1 MGSPLSPIVANLFME
16 NFEKKAIDSYPLKP
30 KMWKRYVDDTNVLWP
45 YGEQE
50 LNKFF
55 EHLNS
60 QSVDI
65 KFTMEVEKNGS
76 IPFLDV
82 LVYKKTDGYL
92 GHKVFRKKTHTDSY
106 LEADSHHH
114 PAQKLGI
121 INTLATR
128 ASRICDAEHLKEEQ
142 GNLVRVFKNIG
153 YKENDIRRTLRKPVG
168 ILKNPQQRKDKK
180 RAYLPYI
187 QGVTDKVSK
196 VLKKKDILT
205 AFKPLVTI
213 RQKMRTVK
221 DKVEEH
227 QRKGVYK
234 VTCSCG
240 LNYIGETGRSL
251 KVRLREHGADIRNQR
266 IHTSALAEH
275 SERSKHHICLE
286 EASLLAQEN
295 HYFKRRFREAI
306 EIIKHPNNLNRDG
319 GFEVSKSWVPLI
331 KCLNKSNLSKP

>member
-1 MGSPLSPIVANLFME
+1 MQVTKLPQDRYDVLTSPSVQPRQRCE
-16 NFEKKAIDSYPLKP
+16 
-30 KMWKRYVDDTNVLWP
+30 YVGYTNVLWP

-82 LVYKKTDGYL
+82 LVYKKPDGSL

-196 VLKKKDILT
+196 ILKKKDILT

-213 RQKMRTVK
+213 RQKMSSVK

-227 QRKGVYK
+227 QHKGVYR

-240 LNYIGETGRSL
+240 LNYIRETGRSL
-251 KVRLREHGADIRNQR
+251 KVRLREHGDDIRNQ
-266 IHTSALAEH
+266 
-275 SERSKHHICLE
+275 HICTYAL
-286 EASLLAQEN
+286 
-295 HYFKRRFREAI
+295 
-306 EIIKHPNNLNRDG
+306 
-319 GFEVSKSWVPLI
+319 V
-331 KCLNKSNLSKP
+331 